1 MTVERLAG
9 YPMVGSGYA
18 DEAVLRR
25 MAELYGLRLPL
36 REHFAAST
44 NDVATLH
51 MLITASDAVAPSTDI
66 AVLSAVR
73 TGTVSRLD
81 VAPAL
86 DLELTL
92 GIVER
97 AGRMRVPAAE
107 RAFDL
112 VRSYFI
118 SVAHEVALH
127 LPSRKARRTR
137 FNA

>member
-1 MTVERLAG
+1 
-9 YPMVGSGYA
+9 
-18 DEAVLRR
+18 
-25 MAELYGLRLPL
+25 
-36 REHFAAST
+36 
-44 NDVATLH
+44 
-51 MLITASDAVAPSTDI
+51 
-66 AVLSAVR
+66 VLSAVR
-73 TGTVSRLD
+73 TGAVSRLD

-97 AGRMRVPAAE
+97 AGRMRVPAAK